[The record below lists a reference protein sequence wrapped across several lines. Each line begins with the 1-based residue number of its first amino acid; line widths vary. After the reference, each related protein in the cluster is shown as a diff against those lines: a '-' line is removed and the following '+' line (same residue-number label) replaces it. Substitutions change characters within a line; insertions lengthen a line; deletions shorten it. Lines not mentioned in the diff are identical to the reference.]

1 MKFRNIP
8 YIPDF
13 TVIPEGGKL
22 ILDRSGME
30 VAYVGG
36 DFGPEGDSHL
46 FIVEPNTDEPQA
58 LLVHDPKHSF
68 LFGGNVETVV
78 VRVPVKEK
86 QVFFGIKKEYVKSM
100 GRHLTSSAFNSKE
113 ALFQAVG
120 CDEAKFRETYHVV
133 SAMIEVLED

>member
-13 TVIPEGGKL
+13 TDIPEGGTLALSHSLK
-22 ILDRSGME
+22 E
-30 VAYVGG
+30 VAYIGG
-36 DFGPEGDSHL
+36 YFGPEGDSHL

-58 LLVHDPKHSF
+58 LLVYDANSPF

-86 QVFFGIKKEYVKSM
+86 QVFFGIKKKRH
-100 GRHLTSSAFNSKE
+100 GATGIHLTTGAYDSKE
-113 ALFQAVG
+113 ALFQIVG
-120 CDEAKFRETYHVV
+120 GSEAKFRENYHVV
-133 SAMIEVLED
+133 SSMIEVLED